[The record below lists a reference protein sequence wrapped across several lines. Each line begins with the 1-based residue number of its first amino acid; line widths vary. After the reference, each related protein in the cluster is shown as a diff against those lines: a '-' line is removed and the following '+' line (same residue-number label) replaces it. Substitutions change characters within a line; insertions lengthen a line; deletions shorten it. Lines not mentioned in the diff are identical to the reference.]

1 VTMGCKVEDSLLQE
15 YLDGMLDP
23 LETLLLEEHVRI
35 CPECQVKLEQLKE
48 VYGILASGEEEYPL
62 ELELLHLQ
70 VLKKMEPAGGFGMK
84 ELAGLGRAIGEVSTR
99 YLDFVPGCR
108 KGQKLVRSLV
118 RRAPG
123 SVAGAVLELAGRRSL
138 WPSW

>member
-1 VTMGCKVEDSLLQE
+1 MGCRVEDSLLEE
-15 YLDGMLDP
+15 YLDGMLDL

-48 VYGILASGEEEYPL
+48 VYGILASGQEEYPP
-62 ELELLHLQ
+62 ELDRLHLE
-70 VLKKMEPAGGFGMK
+70 VLKDLQPSGGFGMK
-84 ELAGLGRAIGEVSTR
+84 EWASLGRTIGEMSTR

-108 KGQKLVRSLV
+108 KGKKLVRSLAH
-118 RRAPG
+118 RAPG
-123 SVAGAVLELAGRRSL
+123 AMAGAVLQLTGRRSL